1 MTQQTVRR
9 KVVKRKKP
17 KRTLRPLTK
26 LLCIAVILFS
36 GWLIYGVVEE
46 IGTTIALQKQL
57 KEVKVKLETVKDEN
71 EYLVSQR
78 DKLADPNYVQSYA
91 RGNYM
96 MTKDGEKIYYLPSK
110 DK

>member
-1 MTQQTVRR
+1 MTQQPVRR
-9 KVVKRKKP
+9 RVVKRKKP
-17 KRTLRPLTK
+17 KRTMRPLTK

-36 GWLIYGVVEE
+36 CWLIFGVVQE
-46 IGTTIALQKQL
+46 IGTTFALQNQL

-71 EYLVSQR
+71 DYLVSQR

-96 MTKDGEKIYYLPSK
+96 LTKDGEKIYYLPSK